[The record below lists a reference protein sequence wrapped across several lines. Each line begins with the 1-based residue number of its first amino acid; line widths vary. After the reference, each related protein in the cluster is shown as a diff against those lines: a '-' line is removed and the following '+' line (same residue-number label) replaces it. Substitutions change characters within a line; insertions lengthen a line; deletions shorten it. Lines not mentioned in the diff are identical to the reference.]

1 MILDGGRISI
11 LDPIDPK
18 DPMRP
23 HSRNALSLIEL
34 MVVVAIIS
42 VLAALL
48 LPAVQAAREAARRI
62 NCASNLRQFHF
73 DFRTLQDFNTN
84 NLREIKLVNVCPT
97 SRKRLGYLR
106 NYAVTL
112 DEARQSTSN
121 TLQYFEVAEN
131 AETNGG
137 NPFSSPD
144 PLTRLEILKGLID
157 YKRHS
162 NSLANYLYFDGHV
175 QTIPSEV
182 VERWT
187 ETNWNFFYV
196 GAATYDD

>member
-1 MILDGGRISI
+1 
-11 LDPIDPK
+11 
-18 DPMRP
+18 MRP
-23 HSRNALSLIEL
+23 DSRNAVTLIEL
-34 MVVVAIIS
+34 MVVMAIIS

-84 NLREIKLVNVCPT
+84 KLGDIKLVNVCPT
-97 SRKRLGYLR
+97 SRKRLGYDR
-106 NYAVTL
+106 NTFVTL

-131 AETNGG
+131 AGNKRG

-144 PLTRLEILKGLID
+144 PVTRLEILRDLID

-175 QTIPSEV
+175 QTIPSVV

-187 ETNWNFFYV
+187 ETNWNFLYV
-196 GAATYDD
+196 GAAAYDD